1 MFQKIHVILNF
12 YEYMI
17 WNIVY
22 IFVDAVKLPV
32 QCSHHIWHFPTVKSL
47 LDITSS
53 TGVSSSSPVAVILFS
68 FPIIISL
75 GIALRVSISVSS
87 LKIIPFSLST
97 ISSISLGFLIFAESK
112 SRKSPIVLMS
122 YRDEQND
129 FKILAQEAPK
139 TIIETKTTKIRPNRK

>member
-32 QCSHHIWHFPTVKSL
+32 QCPHHIWHFPTVKIL

-122 YRDEQND
+122 YRDEQKWFQNTCTRG
-129 FKILAQEAPK
+129 PK
-139 TIIETKTTKIRPNRK
+139 NNHRNKNNKDTPK